1 MSPEIEAIIQAS
13 LDEIEAHLCDE
24 LTARVLADRAGFS
37 LYHFYHVFESVTGM
51 SVGRTI
57 TYRRLLHALWQM
69 SRGQNATAAALTYGF
84 DTHAGFYKAFRKE
97 FGCSP
102 TQYLRTRQASR
113 PARVNLKE
121 EPKMMEIKVIVQAL
135 AAWGLDDLSVSH
147 IYCTNTGRCSE
158 NTFAVGQEYFIRVSR
173 KPGELQR
180 QASLH
185 RALMAQGLAAPILPT
200 LDGEDVLSLGDT
212 DFLLLGRVHGQPV
225 DAMTLMRDPTA
236 AQALGNGLARLHAA
250 LRTCDETLCLHED
263 YVASLRDWAIPT
275 VRAAMLPEPSWLG
288 DFLVQAEAAFP
299 HLPAQIIHRD
309 PNPDNILM
317 EHGQVVG
324 FLDFDLTRVL
334 PRIIDLCYMATSLL
348 NVVYTRT
355 GEAARLSFFPTVK
368 AIWAGYDA
376 VSPLTEEEWHA
387 LPHMVL
393 AIQLTCVAAFAG
405 SDKLAQQFEINQQ
418 MLQFILKNMECFQR
432 A

>member
-13 LDEIEAHLCDE
+13 LDEIESRLCDE
-24 LTARVLADRAGFS
+24 LTARELANHAGFS
-37 LYHFYHVFESVTGM
+37 LYHFYHVFEAVTGM
-51 SVGRTI
+51 SIGRYI

-69 SRGQNATAAALTYGF
+69 SQGQNATAAALTYGF

-121 EPKMMEIKVIVQAL
+121 EPKMMEIKTIVQAL
-135 AAWGLDDLSVSH
+135 SAWGLDDLPVSH
-147 IYCTNTGRCSE
+147 IYCTNTGRRSE
-158 NTFAVGQEYFIRVSR
+158 NTFAVGQAYFIRVSR
-173 KPGELQR
+173 KPGELQH

-185 RALMAQGLAAPILPT
+185 RALMAQGLAAPILST
-200 LDGEDVLSLGDT
+200 QDGEDVHSLDDT

-225 DAMTLMRDPTA
+225 DAMNLMRDPTA
-236 AQALGNGLARLHAA
+236 AHALGNGLARLHAA
-250 LRTCDETLCLHED
+250 LRTCDETLCLRED

-275 VRAAMLPEPSWLG
+275 VRAAIMPEPSWLD
-288 DFLVQAEAAFP
+288 DFLTRAEATFP

-334 PRIIDLCYMATSLL
+334 PRIFDLCYMATGLL
-348 NVVYTRT
+348 NVIYTRAS
-355 GEAARLSFFPTVK
+355 EDARLSFFPTVK

-376 VSPLTEEEWHA
+376 VSPLTEEEWDA